1 MHGVL
6 QRELLEEK
14 GYVGS
19 GKWKECCSIRIILSF
34 TLFFY
39 TCVPPGYCGSM
50 VIEEEGAPI
59 GLTLDDTKP
68 DGSVP
73 GIMG

>member
-1 MHGVL
+1 M
-6 QRELLEEK
+6 
-14 GYVGS
+14 
-19 GKWKECCSIRIILSF
+19 
-34 TLFFY
+34 
-39 TCVPPGYCGSM
+39 CVRPCASRLRPGYCGSM

-73 GIMG
+73 AIMG